1 MKTAALIQWFE
12 SLAVDQ
18 AEKIKIDFAVS
29 IDKAIKDLGLTR
41 KEVAVKLATSPAWV
55 TKVLRGDVNLTIESM
70 AKLCDAVGYE
80 LEFKICD
87 RNVVRRETLVTHS
100 EFVSRGFA
108 RAKYKGAY
116 EIDLGPA
123 RAAEYC
129 NDREYA
135 DAA

>member
-1 MKTAALIQWFE
+1 MTTAALVKWFD

-18 AEKIKIDFAVS
+18 AEKIKVDFAVS
-29 IDKAIKDLGLTR
+29 IDKAIKDQHLTR
-41 KEVAVKLATSPAWV
+41 KDVAKKLHTSPAWV

-70 AKLCDAVGYE
+70 AKLCEAVGFE
-80 LEFKICD
+80 LEFKIVD
-87 RNVVRRETLVTHS
+87 KNPRTQRTVVTHS

-108 RAKYKGAY
+108 RAKYQGAY
-116 EIDLGPA
+116 EIDLGAP
-123 RAAEYC
+123 RAMEYC